1 MNRLKELRKQANKTQ
16 KDLSELLGV
25 SEMTISRWEN
35 EKELSIKHEYAQQ
48 LADYFGVGVG
58 YLLGYDDD
66 KTLLDTLANK
76 MADLSPEEFIEYAK
90 TTEYKK
96 HYELFEY
103 LFYKNEELQE
113 KNIRGREI
121 REIHGLLKGLDIDDL
136 IIVNSIVKRLYFS
149 KYSLEEDQ
157 ELDNYRLNLQKE
169 LELNI
174 EE

>member
-103 LFYKNEELQE
+103 LFYKNEELLE

-136 IIVNSIVKRLYFS
+136 LIVNSIVKRLYFS
-149 KYSLEEDQ
+149 KYSLKEDQ

>member
-90 TTEYKK
+90 TIEYKK

-103 LFYKNEELQE
+103 LFYKNEELLE

-136 IIVNSIVKRLYFS
+136 LIVNSIVKRLYFS

>member
-76 MADLSPEEFIEYAK
+76 MADLRPEEFIEYAK
-90 TTEYKK
+90 TTEYKN